1 MTIDTIFYYISIY
14 AIPLIFAITLH
25 EAAHGYAARY
35 FGDNTAYMMGRISLN
50 PVRHIDPMGTIGLPI
65 LLLVLGSPIMFGW
78 AKPVPVNFSAL
89 RNPKQD
95 MRYVAAAGPAA
106 NLVMAIAWALALR
119 ILLSMGV
126 SNEVLFNMC
135 MVGVTINVVLMI
147 FNLLPILPLD
157 GGRILVS
164 LLPNQAAYKYSQLE
178 PYGMMIVVVLLVSG
192 IITPLVFGGADT
204 ISKFILGLFF

>member
-1 MTIDTIFYYISIY
+1 MNIDTIFYYISIY

-50 PVRHIDPMGTIGLPI
+50 PVRHIDPMGTIGLPV

-106 NLVMAIAWALALR
+106 NLLMAIAWALSLR
-119 ILLSMGV
+119 ILISMGV
-126 SNEVLFNMC
+126 SNDVLLNMC
-135 MVGVTINVVLMI
+135 MVGVTINVVLML

-157 GGRILVS
+157 GGRILAS
-164 LLPNQAAYKYSQLE
+164 LLPNHAAYKYSQLE

-192 IITPLVFGGADT
+192 IITPIIFGGADT

>member
-1 MTIDTIFYYISIY
+1 MNIDTIFYYISIY

-50 PVRHIDPMGTIGLPI
+50 PVRHIDPMGTIGLPV

-106 NLVMAIAWALALR
+106 NLLMAIAWALSLR
-119 ILLSMGV
+119 ILISMGV
-126 SNEVLFNMC
+126 SNDVLLNMC
-135 MVGVTINVVLMI
+135 MVGVTINVVLML

-157 GGRILVS
+157 GGRILAS
-164 LLPNQAAYKYSQLE
+164 LLPNHAAYKYSQLE

-192 IITPLVFGGADT
+192 IITPIIFGGADT
-204 ISKFILGLFF
+204 ISKFILGFFF

>member
-192 IITPLVFGGADT
+192 IITPLVFVVADT

>member
-1 MTIDTIFYYISIY
+1 MNIDTIFYYISIY

-50 PVRHIDPMGTIGLPI
+50 PVRHIDPMGTIGLPV

-106 NLVMAIAWALALR
+106 NLLMAIAWALSLR
-119 ILLSMGV
+119 ILISMGV
-126 SNEVLFNMC
+126 SNDVLLNMC
-135 MVGVTINVVLMI
+135 MVGVTINVVLML
-147 FNLLPILPLD
+147 FNLLQILPLD
-157 GGRILVS
+157 GGRILAS
-164 LLPNQAAYKYSQLE
+164 LLPNHAAYKYSQLE

-192 IITPLVFGGADT
+192 IITPIIFGGADT
-204 ISKFILGLFF
+204 ISKFILGFFF

>member
-1 MTIDTIFYYISIY
+1 MNIDTIFYYISIY

-50 PVRHIDPMGTIGLPI
+50 PVRHIDPMGTIGLPV

-106 NLVMAIAWALALR
+106 NLLMAIAWALSLR
-119 ILLSMGV
+119 ILISMGV
-126 SNEVLFNMC
+126 SNDVLLNMC
-135 MVGVTINVVLMI
+135 MVGVTINVVLML

-157 GGRILVS
+157 GGRILAS
-164 LLPNQAAYKYSQLE
+164 LLPNHAAYKYSQLE

-192 IITPLVFGGADT
+192 IITQIIFGGADT
-204 ISKFILGLFF
+204 ISKFILGFFF

>member
-1 MTIDTIFYYISIY
+1 MNIDTIFYYISIY

-50 PVRHIDPMGTIGLPI
+50 PVRHIDPMGTIGLPV

-106 NLVMAIAWALALR
+106 NLLMAIAWALSLR
-119 ILLSMGV
+119 MLISMGV
-126 SNEVLFNMC
+126 SNDVLLNMC
-135 MVGVTINVVLMI
+135 MVGVTINVVLML

-157 GGRILVS
+157 GGRILAS
-164 LLPNQAAYKYSQLE
+164 LLPNHAAYKYSQLE

-192 IITPLVFGGADT
+192 IITPIIFGGADT
-204 ISKFILGLFF
+204 ISKFILGFFF

>member
-1 MTIDTIFYYISIY
+1 MNIDTIFYYISIY
-14 AIPLIFAITLH
+14 AVPLIFAITLH

-50 PVRHIDPMGTIGLPI
+50 PVRHIDPMGTIGLPV

-106 NLVMAIAWALALR
+106 NLLMAIAWALSLR
-119 ILLSMGV
+119 ILISMGV
-126 SNEVLFNMC
+126 SNDVLLNMC
-135 MVGVTINVVLMI
+135 MVGVTINVVLML

-157 GGRILVS
+157 GGRILAS
-164 LLPNQAAYKYSQLE
+164 LLPNHAAYKYSQLE

-192 IITPLVFGGADT
+192 IITPIIFGGADT
-204 ISKFILGLFF
+204 ISKFILGFFF

>member
-1 MTIDTIFYYISIY
+1 MNIDTIFYYISIY

-50 PVRHIDPMGTIGLPI
+50 PVRHIDPMGTIGLPV

-106 NLVMAIAWALALR
+106 NLLMAIAWALSLR
-119 ILLSMGV
+119 ILISMGV
-126 SNEVLFNMC
+126 SNDVLLNMC
-135 MVGVTINVVLMI
+135 MVGVTINVVLML

-157 GGRILVS
+157 GGRILAS
-164 LLPNQAAYKYSQLE
+164 LLPNHAAYKYSQLE

-192 IITPLVFGGADT
+192 TITPIIFGGADT
-204 ISKFILGLFF
+204 ISKFILGFFF

>member
-1 MTIDTIFYYISIY
+1 MNIDTIFYYISIY
-14 AIPLIFAITLH
+14 AVPLIFAITLH

-50 PVRHIDPMGTIGLPI
+50 PVRHIDPMGTIGLPV

-106 NLVMAIAWALALR
+106 NLLMAIAWALSLR
-119 ILLSMGV
+119 MLISMGV
-126 SNEVLFNMC
+126 SNDVLLNMC
-135 MVGVTINVVLMI
+135 MVGVTINVVLML

-157 GGRILVS
+157 GGRILAS
-164 LLPNQAAYKYSQLE
+164 LLPNHAAYKYSQLE

-192 IITPLVFGGADT
+192 IITPIIFGGADT
-204 ISKFILGLFF
+204 ISKFILGFFF

>member
-1 MTIDTIFYYISIY
+1 M
-14 AIPLIFAITLH
+14 H

-50 PVRHIDPMGTIGLPI
+50 PVRHIDPMGTIGLPV

-106 NLVMAIAWALALR
+106 NLLMAIAWALSLR
-119 ILLSMGV
+119 ILISMGV
-126 SNEVLFNMC
+126 SNDVLLNMC
-135 MVGVTINVVLMI
+135 MVGVTINVVLML

-157 GGRILVS
+157 GGRILAS
-164 LLPNQAAYKYSQLE
+164 LLPNHAAYKYSQLE

-192 IITPLVFGGADT
+192 IITPIIFGGADT
-204 ISKFILGLFF
+204 ISKFILGFFF

>member
-1 MTIDTIFYYISIY
+1 MNIDTIFYYIRIY

-50 PVRHIDPMGTIGLPI
+50 PVRHIDPMGTIGLPV

-106 NLVMAIAWALALR
+106 NLLMAIAWALSLR
-119 ILLSMGV
+119 ILISMGV
-126 SNEVLFNMC
+126 SNDVLLNMC
-135 MVGVTINVVLMI
+135 MVGVTINVVLML

-157 GGRILVS
+157 GGRILAS
-164 LLPNQAAYKYSQLE
+164 LLPNHAAYKYSQLE

-192 IITPLVFGGADT
+192 IITPIIFGGADT
-204 ISKFILGLFF
+204 ISKFILGFFF